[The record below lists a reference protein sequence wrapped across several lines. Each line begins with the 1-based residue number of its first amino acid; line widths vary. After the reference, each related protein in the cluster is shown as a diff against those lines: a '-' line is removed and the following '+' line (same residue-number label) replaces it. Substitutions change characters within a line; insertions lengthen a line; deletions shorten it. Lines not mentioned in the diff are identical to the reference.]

1 MHNAWCNILLTQ
13 LVQMSIGNIL
23 FRPTQAIFLFL
34 YSCTIIDIADD
45 QELSNFLDTVPHMFL
60 KVAP

>member
-13 LVQMSIGNIL
+13 LVQMSIG
-23 FRPTQAIFLFL
+23 
-34 YSCTIIDIADD
+34 IISSHASHFSFFYIPAQYYIADD
-45 QELSNFLDTVPHMFL
+45 QELSNFLDTAPHMFL